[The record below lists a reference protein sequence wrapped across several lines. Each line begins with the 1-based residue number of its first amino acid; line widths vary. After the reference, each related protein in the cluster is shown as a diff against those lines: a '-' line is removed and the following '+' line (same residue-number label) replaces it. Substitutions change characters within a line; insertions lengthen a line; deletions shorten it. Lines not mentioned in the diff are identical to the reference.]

1 VTKEYRER
9 HEIIAHILST
19 INDRGTE
26 GASRTMIMYNFFLSY
41 AKLKEYL
48 SFLIER
54 GLVDEFSGQRANKI
68 KFVYKVTEK
77 GYCLLQISQEIEL
90 KLSLVH
96 IL

>member
-54 GLVDEFSGQRANKI
+54 GLVDEFPQQFERSGI
-68 KFVYKVTEK
+68 KNICIQNYGKRTSV
-77 GYCLLQISQEIEL
+77 LPDISRN
-90 KLSLVH
+90 
-96 IL
+96 